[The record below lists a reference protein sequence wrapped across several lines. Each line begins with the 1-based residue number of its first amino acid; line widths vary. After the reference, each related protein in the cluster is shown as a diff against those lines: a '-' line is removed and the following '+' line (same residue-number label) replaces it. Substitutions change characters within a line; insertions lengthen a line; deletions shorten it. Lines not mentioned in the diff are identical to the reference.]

1 MEIPVYLFTGFLDSG
16 KTQFI
21 QGTLED
27 ERFQKNERTLVI
39 VCEEGENEYDLS
51 KIKSKNVFIE
61 TIDDEKF
68 MTEEVF
74 DGFVKKHNAQRVMIE
89 LNGMWQVTDL
99 AAAMPQNWVICQE
112 ICFVEAPTFLTY
124 NANMRSLVVDK
135 FKSCELVVFNR
146 VAADTDTYEL
156 HKIVRSVSR
165 RADIVYERVDGS
177 IAYDEYEDP
186 LPFDID
192 ADIIAIA
199 DKDYAIWYRDLSEE
213 MEKYNGK
220 KVKFKGIVAVD
231 HLPDDTFIIGRHV
244 MFCCA
249 EDIAYRG
256 LVCKAGKKHNL
267 KNRDWVVITAEIS
280 HEYHKVYRG
289 KGPVLKL
296 IDIAVSSKPEQEIAT
311 FY

>member
-1 MEIPVYLFTGFLDSG
+1 MDIPVYLFTGFLDSG

-27 ERFQKNERTLVI
+27 KKFQKDECTLVI
-39 VCEEGENEYDLS
+39 VCEEGEEEYDLS
-51 KIKSKNVFIE
+51 KIESKNICIE
-61 TIDDEKF
+61 TIDEQEF

-74 DGFVKKHNAQRVMIE
+74 EGFVKKHNPERIMIE

-99 AAAMPQNWVICQE
+99 AAAMPRNWIIAQE
-112 ICFVEAPTFLTY
+112 ICFVEAPTFMTY

-135 FKSCELVVFNR
+135 FQSCELVVFNR
-146 VAADTDTYEL
+146 VTDDIDTYEL

-199 DKDYAIWYRDLSEE
+199 DKDYAIWYRDLSEDTK
-213 MEKYNGK
+213 KYDGK

-231 HLPDDTFIIGRHV
+231 HLPKDTFIIGRHV

-256 LVCKAGKKHNL
+256 LVCKAPKKHHL

-280 HEYHKVYRG
+280 NEYHKVYRG
-289 KGPVLKL
+289 NGPVLKL
-296 IDIAVSSKPEQEIAT
+296 IDIAVSSKPDQEVAT